1 MSDKNNS
8 YVIVTDSGC
17 DLPYS
22 YLDEHGVACVDL
34 TLHFEGENIEMKNR
48 EIAVSDFYARMKNGE
63 VARTSAPSP
72 GAFTETFESFLQE
85 GKDILY
91 LGFDTG
97 ISATVNS
104 AIIAAEDL
112 REQYPERKI
121 ITLDSLCASAGL
133 GLVVVQ
139 TVKRAEEGMPLEDAA
154 EFASSLAPR
163 VAHRFTVDTLTYLC
177 RGGRVS
183 KTAAFAGNMLS
194 IKPVLHV
201 DDAGKL
207 INIAKARGR
216 MKSLSMLADAF
227 GETAL
232 HTVGGREMAVGAEY
246 LTESEDAEKYDAT
259 YMISQ
264 ADCMEDAQTLADMI
278 YTRFGRKVDLITD
291 IGPVIGSHAGPGTI
305 ALFFVA
311 TKR

>member
-1 MSDKNNS
+1 MSNKNDS

-17 DLPYS
+17 DLPYDL
-22 YLDEHGVACVDL
+22 LDQKGIPCVDL
-34 TLHFEGENIEMKNR
+34 TLHFEGENIEMQNR
-48 EIAVSDFYARMKNGE
+48 EIKVSDFYDRMKAGE
-63 VARTSAPSP
+63 IARTSAPSP
-72 GAFTETFESFLQE
+72 QAFAETFEPILQE

-104 AIIAAEDL
+104 AMIAAEDL
-112 REQYPERKI
+112 REKYPDRKLFV
-121 ITLDSLCASAGL
+121 LDTLCASGGL
-133 GLVVVQ
+133 GLVVLQ
-139 TVKRAEEGMPLEDAA
+139 TQKRKEEGMTVDEAA
-154 EFASSLAPR
+154 RFAAALSPQ
-163 VAHRFTVDTLTYLC
+163 VGHRFTVETLTYLC

-183 KTAAFAGNMLS
+183 KTAAFAGNVLS

-216 MKSLSMLADAF
+216 DKSLSMLADAY

-232 HTVGGREMAVGAEY
+232 QAVSTKELAAGAEY
-246 LTESEDAEKYDAT
+246 LKDTDASVEFDET
-259 YMISQ
+259 YMISH
-264 ADCMEDAQTLADMI
+264 AACYEDAQKLADMI
-278 YTRFGRKVDLITD
+278 KSRYGKTIDLITD

-305 ALFFVA
+305 ALFFA
-311 TKR
+311 ASRR

>member
-1 MSDKNNS
+1 MTNKKNS
-8 YVIVTDSGC
+8 YVIVTDSGS
-17 DLPYS
+17 DMPYD
-22 YLDEHGVACVDL
+22 YLKENGIPCVDL
-34 TLHFEGENIEMKNR
+34 TVRFEGEDREYLNR
-48 EIAVSDFYARMKNGE
+48 EIDVKHFYERMRNGD

-72 GAFTETFESFLQE
+72 AAFAETFEPILKE

-97 ISATVNS
+97 ISATYNS
-104 AIIAAEDL
+104 AVIAAEDL
-112 REQYPERKI
+112 REKYPDRKI
-121 ITLDSLCASAGL
+121 FTLDTLCASAGL
-133 GLVVVQ
+133 GLVIIQ
-139 TVKRAEEGMPLEDAA
+139 TLKRAKEGMSIEDAFD
-154 EFASSLAPR
+154 FAKELAPK
-163 VAHRFTVDTLTYLC
+163 VGHRFTVDTLTYLC

-216 MKSLSMLADAF
+216 AKSLSMLADAF

-232 HTVGGREMAVGAEY
+232 HSAAGKEIAAGAEY
-246 LTESEDAEKYDAT
+246 LQDTENAAVFDET
-259 YMISQ
+259 ITISQ
-264 ADCMEDAQTLADMI
+264 ADCMEDAKALADMI
-278 YTRFGRKVDLITD
+278 YSRFGRRVDLITD

-305 ALFFVA
+305 ALFFAA
-311 TKR
+311 TRR

>member
-1 MSDKNNS
+1 MANKNDS
-8 YVIVTDSGC
+8 YVIVTDSGS
-17 DLPYS
+17 DMPYD
-22 YLDEHGVACVDL
+22 YLDQNGIPCVDL
-34 TLHFEGENIEMKNR
+34 TVRFEGEDIERLNR
-48 EIAVSDFYARMKNGE
+48 EIAVKDFYERMRKGD

-72 GAFTETFESFLQE
+72 AAFTEAFEKILKD

-97 ISATVNS
+97 ISATYNS
-104 AIIAAEDL
+104 AVIAAEDL
-112 REQYPERKI
+112 REKYPERKI
-121 ITLDSLCASAGL
+121 FTLDTLCASAGL
-133 GLVVVQ
+133 GLVIMQ
-139 TVKRAEEGMPLEDAA
+139 TLKRANEGMSVEDAFD
-154 EFASSLAPR
+154 FATRLSPQ
-163 VAHRFTVDTLTYLC
+163 VGHRFTVETLTYLC

-216 MKSLSMLADAF
+216 AKSLSMLADAF

-232 HTVGGREMAVGAEY
+232 QTADEFDMTV
-246 LTESEDAEKYDAT
+246 T
-259 YMISQ
+259 ISQ
-264 ADCMEDAQTLADMI
+264 ADCLEDAQALADMI
-278 YTRFGRKVDLITD
+278 KTRYGRNVDLITD

-305 ALFFVA
+305 ALFFAA

>member
-1 MSDKNNS
+1 MANKNAS
-8 YVIVTDSGC
+8 YVIVTDSGA
-17 DLPYS
+17 DMPYE
-22 YLDEHGVACVDL
+22 YLDAHGIPCVDL

-48 EIAVSDFYARMKNGE
+48 EIRVSDFYARMRAGE

-72 GAFTETFESFLQE
+72 AAFAETFEEILAQ
-85 GKDILY
+85 GKDVLY

-104 AIIAAEDL
+104 ALIAAEDL
-112 REQYPERKI
+112 REKYPERKI
-121 ITLDSLCASAGL
+121 FVLDSLCASAGL
-133 GLVVVQ
+133 GLVIVQ
-139 TVKRAEEGMPLEDAA
+139 TVKRAEDGMSIEDAY
-154 EFASSLAPR
+154 EFAKSLAPQ
-163 VAHRFTVDTLTYLC
+163 VAHRFTVETLTYLC

-232 HTVGGREMAVGAEY
+232 HTLAGSEIAVGAEY
-246 LTESEDAEKYDAT
+246 MADPEDAAKYDTT

-264 ADCMEDAQTLADMI
+264 ADCMEDAQALADMI
-278 YTRFGRKVDLITD
+278 YKRFGRKVDMITD

-311 TKR
+311 TRR